1 MNLTSWNQGGLGIF
15 TIPNYIRPDGDLTD
29 VINVL
34 IGIAIAMV
42 VSFTL
47 TFSFGRMKQVKQM
60 IYRKNQVKKL

>member
-1 MNLTSWNQGGLGIF
+1 MNLTSWNPGGLGIF

-42 VSFTL
+42 VSFAL
-47 TFSFGRMKQVKQM
+47 TFLWKEEA
-60 IYRKNQVKKL
+60 

>member
-42 VSFTL
+42 VSFAL
-47 TFSFGRMKQVKQM
+47 TFFLLEGGSR
-60 IYRKNQVKKL
+60 

>member
-42 VSFTL
+42 VSFAL
-47 TFSFGRMKQVKQM
+47 TFFWKEEADETDDRQKD
-60 IYRKNQVKKL
+60 QVKKL